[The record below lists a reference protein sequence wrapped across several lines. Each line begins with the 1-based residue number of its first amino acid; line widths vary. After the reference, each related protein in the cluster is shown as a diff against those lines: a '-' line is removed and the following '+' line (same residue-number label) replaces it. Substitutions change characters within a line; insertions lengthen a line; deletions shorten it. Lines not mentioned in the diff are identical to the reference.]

1 MDVESGIF
9 LESEPRM
16 WYPPS
21 THQHGY
27 VQGRQQNAYFPSQV
41 QGQSPIFS
49 MAPPDPR
56 PISQN
61 VGFQIPNA
69 SCDPR

>member
-21 THQHGY
+21 THQHGC
-27 VQGRQQNAYFPSQV
+27 VQGRQQTAYFPSQV
-41 QGQSPIFS
+41 QGHSPIFS
-49 MAPPDPR
+49 MAPPEPR

-61 VGFQIPNA
+61 V
-69 SCDPR
+69 